1 MNLEK
6 LKEKRESLGLTQADM
21 ARGLKISIFTY
32 QTWERGV
39 SMPNSENKEKLKD
52 FIAKQEESKEVKG
65 VD

>member
-6 LKEKRESLGLTQADM
+6 LKEIRKEKGLTQADM

-39 SMPNSENKEKLKD
+39 SMPNQENRKKLED
-52 FIAKQEESKEVKG
+52 FLAQKV
-65 VD
+65 